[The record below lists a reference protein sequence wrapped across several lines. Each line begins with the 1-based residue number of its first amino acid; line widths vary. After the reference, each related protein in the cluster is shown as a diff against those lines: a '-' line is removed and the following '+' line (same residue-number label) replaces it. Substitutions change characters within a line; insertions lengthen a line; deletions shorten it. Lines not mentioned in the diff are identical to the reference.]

1 MNDPV
6 LSRAMTFVLFLLALV
21 TAIVAFAYPFII
33 ASRDASSGVLAF
45 GETPI
50 LSILLIS
57 LCLAALLAELQG
69 QATGAKLVASLG
81 IMVAATST
89 LRFIEVG
96 IPGPG
101 GFSPIFAPIILG
113 GYVFGSRFG
122 FLLGAMTMFV
132 SAIITGGVGPWLPYQ
147 MFTAGWVGLTAGWL
161 PHLPNRKAELLLLAV
176 FAFAWGFLYGGVMN
190 LSTWPL
196 LAGDPR
202 MSYVAGAGP
211 LAVLRSYATFYL
223 ATSLVW
229 DLAAAIGNVVLLI
242 VLGIPTINAL
252 LRFRNRMSFQVK
264 P

>member
-1 MNDPV
+1 M
-6 LSRAMTFVLFLLALV
+6 
-21 TAIVAFAYPFII
+21 FA
-33 ASRDASSGVLAF
+33 
-45 GETPI
+45 
-50 LSILLIS
+50 
-57 LCLAALLAELQG
+57 
-69 QATGAKLVASLG
+69 
-81 IMVAATST
+81 
-89 LRFIEVG
+89 
-96 IPGPG
+96 
-101 GFSPIFAPIILG
+101 
-113 GYVFGSRFG
+113 
-122 FLLGAMTMFV
+122 
-132 SAIITGGVGPWLPYQ
+132 
-147 MFTAGWVGLTAGWL
+147 AGWVGLTAGWL
-161 PHLPNRKAELLLLAV
+161 PHFQNRELELLLLAV

-196 LAGDPR
+196 LAGDLR